1 MMTFGDTLSQVYRV
15 KGSFYEMSKM
25 ILEEETQVGYYQK
38 KDVPEDVSRQGNVE
52 YRNVK
57 FEYPTKPDVPI
68 LKNISVRVDDNQIVA
83 LVGTSGCGKTSMVSL
98 LERFYD
104 PSDGK
109 IFYNGE
115 DISEVDTEWYHKSQ
129 IAIVSQ
135 EPVLFSETIRN
146 NILYGFDTSKYPE
159 EEIKERIEFACKQA
173 HCQTFL
179 DDKEKFPE
187 GLETEVGEKGVRLSG
202 G

>member
-1 MMTFGDTLSQVYRV
+1 
-15 KGSFYEMSKM
+15 
-25 ILEEETQVGYYQK
+25 
-38 KDVPEDVSRQGNVE
+38 
-52 YRNVK
+52 
-57 FEYPTKPDVPI
+57 
-68 LKNISVRVDDNQIVA
+68 
-83 LVGTSGCGKTSMVSL
+83 MVSL

-146 NILYGFDTSKYPE
+146 NILYGFDTSKYSE
-159 EEIKERIEFACKQA
+159 EEIKERLEFACK
-173 HCQTFL
+173 
-179 DDKEKFPE
+179 
-187 GLETEVGEKGVRLSG
+187 
-202 G
+202 

>member
-1 MMTFGDTLSQVYRV
+1 MTFGDTLSQVYRV

-173 HCQTFL
+173 HC
-179 DDKEKFPE
+179 
-187 GLETEVGEKGVRLSG
+187 
-202 G
+202 